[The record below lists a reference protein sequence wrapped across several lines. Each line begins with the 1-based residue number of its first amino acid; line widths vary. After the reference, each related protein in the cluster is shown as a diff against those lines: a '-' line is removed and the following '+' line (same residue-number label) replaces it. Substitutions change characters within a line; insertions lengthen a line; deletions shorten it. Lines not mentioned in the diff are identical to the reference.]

1 MSRSTLVL
9 GELDWPPGPHK
20 QAIERPRRP
29 GQTKRVRAYFCTTDH
44 GSDPVM
50 LETLDVKSMQSPVG
64 DEITPWG
71 SGGADCAAQPPPEKM
86 TPERYTQ
93 IKQLASRVVA
103 QVDRGLTAT
112 RIA

>member
-9 GELDWPPGPHK
+9 GELDWSPGPHK
-20 QAIERPRRP
+20 QGIERARRP

-50 LETLDVKSMQSPVG
+50 LETLDVKSMQSQG
-64 DEITPWG
+64 LIE
-71 SGGADCAAQPPPEKM
+71 GGADCAAQPPPEKM
-86 TPERYTQ
+86 TPECYTQ
-93 IKQLASRVVA
+93 IKQLAARVVA
-103 QVDRGLTAT
+103 QADRGLTAT

>member
-9 GELDWPPGPHK
+9 GELDWSPGPHK
-20 QAIERPRRP
+20 QVIERGRRP

-50 LETLDVKSMQSPVG
+50 LETLDVNSMQSQG
-64 DEITPWG
+64 FIE
-71 SGGADCAAQPPPEKM
+71 GGGDCAAQPPPEKM

-103 QVDRGLTAT
+103 QADRGLTAT